1 MRGTVKLGDFGIS
14 KIMSTNV
21 HAQTVLGTPYYFS
34 PEMVYTHKLTN
45 THKTKNLSNLDFFF
59 FFENIYHNL
68 YSAKEKIMI
77 LKVTYGHWVAF

>member
-34 PEMVYTHKLTN
+34 PEMVYAQT
-45 THKTKNLSNLDFFF
+45 LSNLEFF

-68 YSAKEKIMI
+68 YSAREKIMI